1 MRINVEVEDDLM
13 NKALHLT
20 GMKTYR
26 GALHEALTA
35 LVQLY
40 EQGEVRDLRGRL
52 HRQSNPADSP
62 AGKKRR

>member
-13 NKALHLT
+13 FRALDLT

-26 GALHEALTA
+26 AALHEALTA

-40 EQGEVRDLRGRL
+40 EQGEVRDLRGKL
-52 HRQSNPADSP
+52 HRQPEPSER
-62 AGKKRR
+62 KRR

>member
-13 NKALHLT
+13 NKALRLT

-40 EQGEVRDLRGRL
+40 EQGDVRGLRGKL
-52 HRQSNPADSP
+52 HRQPGEPSER
-62 AGKKRR
+62 KRR